1 MFYIN
6 NVGRSSFMPMEI
18 VDLSGVIQICNKIF
32 DTPVL
37 IFDALSESPSSINIK
52 F

>member
-1 MFYIN
+1 MK
-6 NVGRSSFMPMEI
+6 GLPSFMPMEI

-37 IFDALSESPSSINIK
+37 IFDALTEGDSSINIK